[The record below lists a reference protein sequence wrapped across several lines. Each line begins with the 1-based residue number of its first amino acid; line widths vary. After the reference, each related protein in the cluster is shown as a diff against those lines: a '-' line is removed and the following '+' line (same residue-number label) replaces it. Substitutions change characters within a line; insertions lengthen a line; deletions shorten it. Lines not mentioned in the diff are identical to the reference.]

1 MAEQQPHVDN
11 VKALGRKPGVVCIGL
26 HVLNGSWMLALGTM
40 PFRHHKLIWIHVS
53 GNHFASQMRQ
63 PRQRRAVETQHP
75 VEAEFDAGEQPG
87 ERGQGASVN

>member
-1 MAEQQPHVDN
+1 VAEQQPHVDN

-53 GNHFASQMRQ
+53 GNHFASHSHLTRQ
-63 PRQRRAVETQHP
+63 PTRNGPNAAGKIQHP
-75 VEAEFDAGEQPG
+75 ASFAETALQQHSA
-87 ERGQGASVN
+87 R